1 MYLKHNEY
9 IILEF
14 VAEVFSISHYFE
26 VNLFCIY
33 LCDKSHR
40 QSETF
45 YRIWSEKL
53 SAGPQVASSC

>member
-1 MYLKHNEY
+1 MYLKHDEY

-45 YRIWSEKL
+45 YRI
-53 SAGPQVASSC
+53 